1 MQLTQRL
8 AGIQGAPEYKVV
20 LLRPT
25 TQSGMPP
32 YFIVGCF
39 GGGVSTLYP
48 LQRTGTKLPPQ
59 MRMPHGVV

>member
-1 MQLTQRL
+1 MQLMQRL
-8 AGIQGAPEYKVV
+8 ASIQGAPESKVV

-48 LQRTGTKLPPQ
+48 PPFRALGPSYLPK
-59 MRMPHGVV
+59 